1 MLGIHPEKTLSSCI
15 IQRDTQG
22 TSLVIQWLR
31 LHSQC
36 RGPRFNFWS
45 GSSVQ
50 SLCCVLLFMIPWMA
64 VRQASLFI
72 TNSWNLLKFTS
83 IESNH
88 FILCH
93 PLLLTPSIFPSN
105 RVFSNESVLPIRWK
119 VSGFQLQHHSFQ
131 RVFRTDFL

>member
-1 MLGIHPEKTLSSCI
+1 MYHSKRYTRDFPGDPVAKTALPM
-15 IQRDTQG
+15 QG
-22 TSLVIQWLR
+22 AQVQFLVR
-31 LHSQC
+31 E
-36 RGPRFNFWS
+36 F
-45 GSSVQ
+45 SSVQ